1 MSFRAAL
8 KNIVWM
14 SVVTASLGSAFA
26 ADAHPRPQ
34 RVLIVVFD
42 QMRPEYAQTFDM
54 ANVQRLQAEGVNF
67 KNAYLGHM
75 PSETVISHNVMVSGV
90 FPKHMGWVDEVYR
103 DTDNVLGKGTDAIWI
118 TGELKASE
126 FDALVTKA
134 AYPKLVDYLHQ
145 SQPGRKFIVVGEK
158 SYPVDS
164 IAAPHADI
172 AVKMSGRTKVS
183 QTLAADDSHDAS
195 CADLGGQFRRPD
207 GKHVPAYL
215 AEPSCGR
222 FFINSDKNNAYGTST
237 ASPSWLYPLDGN
249 RYVPGDDAAHW
260 GGDAWVAD
268 AAMAMMEK
276 EDWSGML
283 ITFGAIDKAG
293 HMWGASHDAGTDR
306 SERTH
311 LPFLAHFADEQFG
324 RVLDKLKAL
333 HQLDET
339 LIVITSDHGS
349 TYAEKF
355 FGNDAADASD
365 DNWYHGKAVNAGPFE
380 KRSAA
385 LDPLYSTGNIRFS
398 YQSTAIEAWLVD
410 ASAEKRREAA
420 IAMRHVPGVVA
431 SYWRDGDH
439 YVLDTANRGTDAVM
453 SAAEASWWKQH
464 GQELVDTMAADSG
477 PDVVGWLKDGVGYG
491 VYGDHGSGKESDQRV
506 PMVIWS
512 RTIDPEQ
519 PAYAF
524 RTVDILPTV
533 LRAMGIEQAHP
544 GDGQPYPLSFH

>member
-1 MSFRAAL
+1 ML
-8 KNIVWM
+8 KKTLLI
-14 SVVTASLGSAFA
+14 SVAIAWLGSAFA
-26 ADAHPRPQ
+26 ADVHPKPK

-42 QMRPEYAQTFDM
+42 QMRPEYAQKFDM
-54 ANVQRLQAEGVNF
+54 SNVQLLQAEGVNF

-90 FPKHMGWVDEVYR
+90 LPKHMGWVDEVYR
-103 DTDNVLGKGTDAIWI
+103 DTDNVLGKGADAIWI
-118 TGELKASE
+118 TGELKPGE

-164 IAAPHADI
+164 IAAPNADI

-183 QTLAADDSHDAS
+183 QTMAAKDPHEAS
-195 CADLGGQFRRPD
+195 CDNLGGQFRRPD
-207 GKHVPAYL
+207 GKNVPSYL
-215 AEPSCGR
+215 TEPRCGR
-222 FFINSDKNNAYGTST
+222 FYVNSDKSNAYGTDT

-249 RYVPGDDAAHW
+249 RYVPGNDLAHL

-268 AAMAMMEK
+268 TAMEMMEK

-283 ITFGAIDKAG
+283 ITFGSIDKAG
-293 HMWGASHDAGTDR
+293 HMWGASHDSKTGQ
-306 SERTH
+306 SEQTH
-311 LPFLAHFADEQFG
+311 LPFIAHYADEQFG
-324 RVLDKLKAL
+324 RVLSKLKEL

-355 FGNDAADASD
+355 FGVDAADASD
-365 DNWYHGKAVNAGPFE
+365 DNWYHGKAANAGPFE

-385 LDPLYSTGNIRFS
+385 LDPLYSTNNIRFS

-410 ASAEKRREAA
+410 ASVEKRREAA
-420 IAMRHVPGVVA
+420 IAMRSVPGVVA
-431 SYWRDGDH
+431 SYWRDGSK
-439 YVLDTANRGTDAVM
+439 YVLDTANKGTDSVM
-453 SAAEASWWKQH
+453 SAAEEEWWGKH

-477 PDVVGWLKDGVGYG
+477 PEVIGWLKDGVGYG

-512 RTIDPEQ
+512 KYINSEQ
-519 PAYAF
+519 PIYAL

-533 LRAMGIEQAHP
+533 LQAMGIQQAHP
-544 GDGQPYPLSFH
+544 GDGKPYLLNFH